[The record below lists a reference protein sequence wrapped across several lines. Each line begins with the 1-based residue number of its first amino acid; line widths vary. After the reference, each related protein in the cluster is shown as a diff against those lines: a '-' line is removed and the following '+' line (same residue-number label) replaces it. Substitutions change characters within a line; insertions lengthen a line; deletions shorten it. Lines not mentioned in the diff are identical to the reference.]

1 MTLKRKIVAAN
12 TSAWITDVLLQR
24 PYHMSPRVAHQI
36 EASKRSFHDVRIQV
50 LDVIRNE
57 VWRIHGFPI

>member
-1 MTLKRKIVAAN
+1 MTLKRKIGAAK

-24 PYHMSPRVAHQI
+24 PHHMSPRVAHQI
-36 EASKRSFHDVRIQV
+36 EASKAAFYAIRAQV
-50 LDVIRNE
+50 LDVVRDE